1 MAKRRV
7 FRTRVQCP
15 GISADLGP
23 TANQHAM
30 VGRVVTFKRAP
41 DFEVDLI
48 LDDAVVG
55 RLDAPIGTKVATAID
70 RGQVF
75 TAVIEKAFPSYNDN
89 FKQNGAHFDIKVE
102 YLLEKGQPAIETEKY
117 WRSVESPDELRQST
131 SFFTKVAG
139 VTFEGRQRIV
149 ARCSVGERLTL
160 IRDPNDRYDQG
171 AIKVLRSNGEQLG
184 FIPSDVSRGGDP
196 SGLAFRMDRGDK
208 YQCRIK
214 NLTGGDGYNLG
225 VNIEVLAGEEFD
237 DVPSIPLLQDA
248 ETPSASGVESAYSN
262 LRWLLP
268 VAVLLVVVVVWMVYW
283 L

>member
-1 MAKRRV
+1 MARRRV

-30 VGRVVTFKRAP
+30 VGRAITLEKGAGP
-41 DFEVDLI
+41 EVNLI
-48 LDDAVVG
+48 LDGAVVG
-55 RLDAPIGTKVATAID
+55 RLDAPIGNKVATALD

-75 TAVIEKAFPSYNDN
+75 TGTIEKAFPSYNEN
-89 FKQNGAHFDIKVE
+89 FKQNGACLDIKVD
-102 YLLEKGQPAIETEKY
+102 YLLEKGRPAIETEKY
-117 WRSVESPDELRQST
+117 WRCVESPYEPRELG

-160 IRDPNDRYDQG
+160 IRDPRNRHDPG

-196 SGLAFRMDRGDK
+196 SGLAFQMDRGDK
-208 YQCRIK
+208 FQCRIK
-214 NLTGGDGYNLG
+214 DLTGGDGFNLG
-225 VNIEVLAGEEFD
+225 VNIEVLEGEEFD
-237 DVPSIPLLQDA
+237 DARSIPGNVI
-248 ETPSASGVESAYSN
+248 SGRREDTSPDF
-262 LRWLLP
+262 RWLLA
-268 VAVLLVVVVVWMVYW
+268 VAILIVLAVIWIVRWQ
-283 L
+283 